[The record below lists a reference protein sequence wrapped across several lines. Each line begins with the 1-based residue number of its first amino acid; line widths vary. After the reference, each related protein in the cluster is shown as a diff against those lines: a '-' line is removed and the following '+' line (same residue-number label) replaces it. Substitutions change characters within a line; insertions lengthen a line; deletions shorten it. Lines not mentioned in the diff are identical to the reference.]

1 MITATYHNMLNIV
14 SKIFGGLGSNKLK
27 KYENIVNKINEYES
41 EISKLTDDQLKNK
54 TDYFKKKVQV
64 EKIDINKLLPEAFA
78 VVREVAKRTVQ
89 MRHFD
94 VQLIGGIVLHEG
106 KIAEMKTGEGKT
118 LAATLPAYLNA
129 IEGKSVHII
138 TVNDY
143 LAKRDSEWMGA
154 IYKFLGLTVGCV
166 NSKTD
171 HTIRPKEYECDVVY
185 ATNNEIGFD
194 YLRDNLKGDY
204 ESLCF
209 KKDAFAIVDEVDSIL
224 IDEAR
229 TPLVISGAAE
239 DKTNQYVAVDKVI
252 KLLNKNDFEVDEKD
266 RNILLTNE
274 GINHIESLF
283 SNAGVLKNNN
293 FYDPENLDLVHFVN
307 QALKANHLFKKDKDY
322 IVKDNSIKIVD
333 ELTGRILEGR
343 RFGDGLHQ
351 AIEAKEKIEIQAE
364 NQTLASITYQNYFK
378 LYKKISGCTGTAA
391 TESEEFFEIYNLNVI
406 VIPTN
411 KKMIRKDF
419 NDQIFR
425 TEAEKNNAIIKKIK
439 DCHENSQPLL
449 VFTSSV
455 SKSEIYSKLLTKEK
469 IKHIVLNAKNHENE
483 AEIIANAGK
492 AKSVIIT
499 TSISGRGVDIQLGGK
514 KGSIEDDQLKKNKDH
529 IKSIGGLFVIGT
541 ERMES
546 RRVDNQ
552 ARGRSGRQ
560 GDEGSSIF
568 YVSLEDDL
576 MRIFGSESMNNI
588 LQKLGLKD
596 GESIDHPWINKAL
609 ERAQQKVEARNFD
622 IRKTLI
628 KFDNVLNDQRQ
639 VIFSQRKDAMDS
651 NNIFDYSDQFLNE
664 ITDDLISLKAKK
676 LINPK
681 NNEFNNKLKT
691 IFGKSLDEIEYEKI
705 ISINENELKSKIFEK
720 FRHMRD
726 QRTQVL
732 SINQSKEIE
741 KRILLQSID
750 FNWRSHIQYLEQLR
764 QVIGLRSYGQR
775 DPLIEYKK
783 EAFNLFSNLLDK
795 LKFDHIKILMNLKV
809 FSEPTEKI
817 NKSLDKEKFKAIGKK
832 MSRNEPCH
840 CGSGKKF
847 KKCCGAL

>member
-1 MITATYHNMLNIV
+1 MIKMM
-14 SKIFGGLGSNKLK
+14 SKEK
-27 KYENIVNKINEYES
+27 KNY
-41 EISKLTDDQLKNK
+41 D
-54 TDYFKKKVQV
+54 
-64 EKIDINKLLPEAFA
+64 
-78 VVREVAKRTVQ
+78 
-89 MRHFD
+89 
-94 VQLIGGIVLHEG
+94 
-106 KIAEMKTGEGKT
+106 
-118 LAATLPAYLNA
+118 
-129 IEGKSVHII
+129 
-138 TVNDY
+138 
-143 LAKRDSEWMGA
+143 
-154 IYKFLGLTVGCV
+154 
-166 NSKTD
+166 
-171 HTIRPKEYECDVVY
+171 CDVTY
-185 ATNNEIGFD
+185 ATNSELGFD
-194 YLRDNLKGDY
+194 YLRDNMKF
-204 ESLCF
+204 S
-209 KKDAFAIVDEVDSIL
+209 KDEMVQRGHHFAIVDEIDSCL

-229 TPLVISGAAE
+229 TPLIISGAAE
-239 DKTNQYVAVDKVI
+239 DKTNQYIAVNKIVKILDK
-252 KLLNKNDFEVDEKD
+252 KDYEVDEKD

-283 SNAGVLKNNN
+283 SNAGILKNNN

-307 QALKANHLFKKDKDY
+307 QALRANYLFKKDKDY
-322 IVKDNSIKIVD
+322 LVKDNSIKIVD

-343 RFGDGLHQ
+343 RYGDGLHQ
-351 AIEAKEKIEIQAE
+351 AIEAKEGIEIQSE
-364 NQTLASITYQNYFK
+364 NQTLAAITYQNYFK

-391 TESEEFFEIYNLNVI
+391 TEAEEFFEIYNLPVV

-411 KKMIRKDF
+411 KAMIRKDY

-425 TEAEKNNAIIKKIK
+425 TEKEKNLAVIKKIK
-439 DCHENSQPLL
+439 ECHKNKQPILI
-449 VFTSSV
+449 FTSSV
-455 SKSEIYSKLLTKEK
+455 NKSEVYSKLLNREN

-492 AKSVIIT
+492 ANSVIIT

-514 KGSIEDDQLKKNKDH
+514 KGSIEANELERSKKH
-529 IKSIGGLFVIGT
+529 IKSLGGLFVIGT

-609 ERAQQKVEARNFD
+609 ERAQQKVESRNFD

-651 NNIFDYSDQFLNE
+651 DKIFDYSNKFINE
-664 ITDDLISLKAKK
+664 IIDDLISLKLKK
-676 LINPK
+676 LSNP
-681 NNEFNNKLKT
+681 NDNEFKNKLIT
-691 IFGKSLDEIEYEKI
+691 IFGKSLNESEYA
-705 ISINENELKSKIFEK
+705 ELLLLEDKDLKEKIFEK
-720 FRHMRD
+720 FNLARD
-726 QRTQVL
+726 ARIQV
-732 SINQSKEIE
+732 IGDIQSKEIE

-750 FNWRSHIQYLEQLR
+750 FNWKSHIQYLEQLR

-783 EAFNLFSNLLDK
+783 EAFNLFSNLLEK
-795 LKFDHIKILMNLKV
+795 LKFDYIKILMNLKV
-809 FSEPTEKI
+809 FNEPTEKI
-817 NKSLDKEKFKAIGKK
+817 SQNISKENLKKLGKK
-832 MSRNEPCH
+832 MNRNDPCY

-847 KKCCGAL
+847 KRCCGAL